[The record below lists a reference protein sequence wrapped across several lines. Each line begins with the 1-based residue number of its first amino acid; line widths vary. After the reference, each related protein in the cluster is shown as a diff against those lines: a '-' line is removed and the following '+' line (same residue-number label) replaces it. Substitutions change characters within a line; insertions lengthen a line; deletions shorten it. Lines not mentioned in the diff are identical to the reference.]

1 MTKSNTVES
10 ILSDDQRTSLS
21 KDNLS
26 INRLKTQN
34 KNNSEKVNQTQCH
47 VYATLLSTPAIWTR
61 STKMD
66 TKMTA
71 SVQTDLLKAGYTD
84 AQKKKKSDKL
94 SWLHQHLVVSK
105 DAFAGKNDVTP
116 EYILGVMTDNGITS
130 EAKLMEICNPNR
142 EADRTPIQKVVD
154 ATVGRIAKCNTKYK
168 GGWEKAEDVATLIDA
183 LKVALAERQTLEQ
196 ETAKN
201 IAKGKTVG
209 AEVKKKQEKVKK
221 VAQALAPAPALKSTT
236 NIAFN

>member
-94 SWLHQHLVVSK
+94 SWLHQDLVVK
-105 DAFAGKNDVTP
+105 KNAFAGKNDVTA

-154 ATVGRIAKCNTKYK
+154 ATVGRVAKCNTKYK
-168 GGWEKAEDVATLIDA
+168 GGWEKADDVSKLIDA

-209 AEVKKKQEKVKK
+209 AEVKKKQEKVQK